1 MKILFNGF
9 KWLICAL
16 FPILMWWFLLLLAT
30 YGLDAQYY
38 YIDVVASFKQVT
50 NDLAT
55 FSYGDFSTIVKTV
68 NSVFD
73 SIGAFVPNET
83 GGFLEIVANILNG
96 IFNVLNIVCNVIVCS
111 FYLPIWFMRG
121 IFMIFSTLLSPVIAK
136 NYWWASLRNY
146 RFS

>member
-9 KWLICAL
+9 KWLICAI
-16 FPILMWWFLLLLAT
+16 FPILVWWFMLLLST
-30 YGLDAQYY
+30 YGVDAQYY
-38 YIDVVASFKQVT
+38 YIDVVSSFNQVT

-55 FSYGDFSTIVKTV
+55 FTYSDFSTIIKNV

-73 SIGAFVPNET
+73 SIGAFTPTET
-83 GGFLEIVANILNG
+83 GGFLEVVANILNG
-96 IFNVLNIVCNVIVCS
+96 MFNVLNVICNVIVCS